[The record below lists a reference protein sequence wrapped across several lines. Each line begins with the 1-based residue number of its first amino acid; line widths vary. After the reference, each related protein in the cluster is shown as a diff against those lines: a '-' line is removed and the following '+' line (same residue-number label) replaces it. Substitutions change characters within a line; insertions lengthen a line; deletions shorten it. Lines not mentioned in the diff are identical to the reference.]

1 MATFYHHCHFLSCQM
16 NATFILQGIHMKL
29 PSFSHFRNFPA
40 AWLLLFNAI
49 TIVVLLPIMEKF
61 VYPWLSKRGY
71 RIIPLTRISIGK
83 FEVGNVPHWSGEG
96 IAVGRHIIAHCFLEP
111 NWMYFCEQ
119 CCNIDDQVAF
129 DKLPFAIYPH

>member
-1 MATFYHHCHFLSCQM
+1 
-16 NATFILQGIHMKL
+16 MKL

-71 RIIPLTRISIGK
+71 RVIPLTRISIGK
-83 FEVGNVPHWSGEG
+83 FEVGNVPHWSGQG
-96 IAVGRHIIAHCFLEP
+96 YCSRSTRYSTLFLG
-111 NWMYFCEQ
+111 
-119 CCNIDDQVAF
+119 A
-129 DKLPFAIYPH
+129 KLDVFL